1 MGEKMNKDHTKTTM
15 NIKNKVNS
23 RLARSM
29 TLLLVMTVILAACGS
44 SGKNN
49 QAVQSITRD
58 EAGSLKVAY
67 TNEDNFYMQY
77 GNAYNAMF
85 PNVAV
90 EVIST
95 ESIWNADDPAAEL
108 KKLVEEQKPDVISL
122 TEDQYQILAAEG
134 YLYDLDTVIKQD
146 QFDVDK
152 VMPGVIDLLKTKG
165 GGKLYGLSPNFSS
178 QALYYNKDMFD
189 KHKVPYPTDQMSW
202 EELLQL
208 AERFPTEGTGDE
220 QTYGLVVS
228 GSTPFDLVET
238 MGTAKGLT
246 YVDYDS
252 GKLSMNTDE
261 WKSIIETV
269 TNSYKSGKVLIPRAS
284 DTGGG
289 GLSIMRKAGGNAVS
303 INMST
308 MNFAAGKAAMTIDQS
323 FLMNMLEMSQ
333 RMGRNV
339 KGGKGGAVSA
349 TRETGK
355 GDKMLEIQEI
365 NWDLVT
371 IPVDPT
377 NPDVTGGLSLDTI
390 WSINAAS
397 ENLGPA
403 WELVKYVNG
412 DQLAKTTS
420 KSSPQLTSRTD
431 YISSEEHNLKA
442 FTGLSPNP
450 ITFAQKFP
458 SEFKSEFA
466 ALASEEMKQII
477 SSSKTVADALQVIQ
491 TKGQD
496 LLTQKKLA
504 EQ

>member
-1 MGEKMNKDHTKTTM
+1 
-15 NIKNKVNS
+15 
-23 RLARSM
+23 M
-29 TLLLVMTVILAACGS
+29 TLLLVMTIVLAACGS
-44 SGKNN
+44 QGKNN
-49 QAVQSITRD
+49 QAVGSMNRD

-67 TNEDNFYMQY
+67 TNEESFYMQY
-77 GNAYNAMF
+77 GNAYIAMF
-85 PNVAV
+85 PNVEV

-122 TEDQYQILAAEG
+122 TEDQYESLAADG
-134 YLYDLDTVIKQD
+134 NLYDLDTVIKQD
-146 QFDVDK
+146 QFDIDK
-152 VMPGVIDLLKTKG
+152 MMPGVIELLKTKG

-202 EELLQL
+202 EEILQL
-208 AERFPTEGTGDE
+208 AERFPTEGQGDE
-220 QTYGLVVS
+220 QTYGLVLS
-228 GSTPFDLVET
+228 GSTAFDLVES

-252 GKLSMNTDE
+252 GQLSINTDE
-261 WKSIIETV
+261 WKSIFETV
-269 TNSYKSGKVLIPRAS
+269 TNSYKSGKVSIPS
-284 DTGGG
+284 NDNPNGGPVG
-289 GLSIMRKAGGNAVS
+289 RIRRAGGNAIS
-303 INMST
+303 IGRGTMS
-308 MNFAAGKAAMTIDQS
+308 FAAGKAAMTIDQS

-333 RMGRNV
+333 RMRGP
-339 KGGKGGAVSA
+339 KGGKGGPSVSA
-349 TRETGK
+349 TPATGK
-355 GDKMLEIQEI
+355 GPKMLEIQKI
-365 NWDLVT
+365 NWNLVT

-377 NPDVTGGLSLDTI
+377 NPDVTGGLNLDTV

-397 ENLGPA
+397 ENLSPA
-403 WELVKYVNG
+403 WELVKYING
-412 DQLAKTTS
+412 EQLAKTNS

-442 FTGLSPNP
+442 FTVLSPNP
-450 ITFAQKFP
+450 VTFAQKFP
-458 SEFKSEFA
+458 SGFKSEFA
-466 ALASEEMKQII
+466 ALASAEMTEII
-477 SSSKTVADALQVIQ
+477 NGSKTVADALQVIQ